1 MQITHTNPRRTT
13 PAAIPFG
20 EGWSRLQQT
29 SLTSLSASD
38 LPVEQLSLSD
48 KARATDAASKAR
60 LGKLSSLS
68 EGLTGSRV
76 EQTATHA
83 TAVDHHHEPEAAR
96 TSGASNRA
104 VERDRRRYAF
114 VQTALETGQGVRF
127 KNGNGENATISL
139 KQNRNVGTSA
149 SYTLGMGQDKLEIQ
163 VPPGVDPTVALGR
176 VADYYSQQKE
186 NLRGALDTIRID
198 ANPNPDNEYWGKKY
212 GIEDFRS
219 AATGGGGKITFYEGL
234 SHLNESVFNHEFGH
248 NVGAAVRVAQDREAR
263 QTGQLGAMKRLDT
276 QTGDNRSA
284 NVPRGQSRAAAAD
297 GRSVSNYGESSIG
310 EDFAEFFEAYREAE
324 EKGSAALARLAKK
337 YPNRYALLQQ
347 QILPRHLDTAK

>member
-1 MQITHTNPRRTT
+1 MQITHASPRLKSATL
-13 PAAIPFG
+13 AMG
-20 EGWSRLQQT
+20 QDWNRLQQA
-29 SLTSLSASD
+29 SLPSLGASD
-38 LPVEQLSLSD
+38 LPTEQLSLSD
-48 KARATDAASKAR
+48 KARAADTASKAR
-60 LGKLSSLS
+60 VGRLSELS

-76 EQTATHA
+76 EQVATHA
-83 TAVDHHHEPEAAR
+83 TPVDHAHEPESAR

-104 VERDRRRYAF
+104 IERDRRRYAF
-114 VQTALETGQGVRF
+114 IQTALETGQGVRF
-127 KNGNGENATISL
+127 KNGNGESATISL

-163 VPPGVDPTVALGR
+163 VPPSVDPTVALGR
-176 VADYYSQQKE
+176 VVDYYSQQKE

-234 SHLNESVFNHEFGH
+234 AHLNESVFNHEFGH
-248 NVGAAVRVAQDREAR
+248 NVGAAVRVAQDREAQR
-263 QTGQLGAMKRLDT
+263 AGQLKAMKRLDA

-284 NVPRGQSRAAAAD
+284 NVPRGQSHAAAAD
-297 GRSVSNYGESSIG
+297 GKAVSGYGESSIG

-347 QILPRHLDTAK
+347 QVLPRHLDTAK